1 MTNFWLLE
9 KINKIDKL
17 LASLKKKRTH
27 IIKSK
32 NEKGEVITDTKHKGS
47 YTITM
52 DNYITIKQTTEKE
65 KINSQKHKYPKSKS
79 KGNKIMNRP
88 ITSNET
94 ESVIL
99 KPPTRSR
106 MRCLQ
111 R

>member
-52 DNYITIKQTTEKE
+52 DNYITIK
-65 KINSQKHKYPKSKS
+65 
-79 KGNKIMNRP
+79 
-88 ITSNET
+88 
-94 ESVIL
+94 
-99 KPPTRSR
+99 
-106 MRCLQ
+106 
-111 R
+111 